1 MDLLLG
7 LSLFGVAFI
16 VALIVPILGWVRA
29 AHAMNEVR
37 QLAHTHR
44 GNRTRAEES
53 HPKHESFLAPMRRPP
68 SPRSP
73 SW

>member
-37 QLAHTHR
+37 QL
-44 GNRTRAEES
+44 RTRIGAIE
-53 HPKHESFLAPMRRPP
+53 HELRKLTQARVVPGADARRPP